1 MSDKAAQGWWGRL
14 KRHWPTIRK
23 ALLILFVLALVI
35 LLVLLARDI
44 DWPKVVHALQA
55 IPASTL
61 WMAVGLVAVSYTIYA
76 LFDVVG
82 RAYVKHDL
90 PAWQV
95 MLVSA
100 ISYAFNLSL
109 GSFVGGVGFRYR
121 LYSRLGLSNGTVT
134 RILGLSLV
142 TNWLG
147 YFWLAG
153 AVFAS
158 GQVVMPKGWE
168 IGTGAL
174 RGIGVALLAAAL
186 LYVGACGLLR
196 RKGWTVRGHEIE
208 LPSFPLALVQS
219 AVAALSWA
227 VIGAIIWVLL
237 EEKIPYVSVLGVLLL
252 SSIAGAVAH
261 IPGGIGVIEAVF
273 VAMLAGKVPRDEILG
288 VLVAYRAL
296 YYLGP
301 LAVAGAAYVAL
312 EAALKRR
319 DAAAA

>member
-1 MSDKAAQGWWGRL
+1 MPAKPATGWWGRL
-14 KRHWPTIRK
+14 KRHWPTLRK
-23 ALLILFVLALVI
+23 VLLAVFVLALVVS
-35 LLVLLARDI
+35 LVLLARDV
-44 DWPKVVHALQA
+44 DWPKVVHSLRA
-55 IPASTL
+55 IRGTTL

-82 RAYVKHDL
+82 RAYVKHEL
-90 PAWQV
+90 PVWQV

-121 LYSRLGLSNGTVT
+121 LYSRLGLKNGMVT

-174 RGIGVALLAAAL
+174 RGIGVALLVVAL
-186 LYVGACGLLR
+186 AYVCACGLLK

-208 LPSFPLALVQS
+208 LPSLSLALVQS
-219 AVAALSWA
+219 VVAVLSWS

-237 EEKIPYVSVLGVLLL
+237 EEKIPYVAVLGVLLL
-252 SSIAGAVAH
+252 SSIAGAIAH
-261 IPGGIGVIEAVF
+261 IPGGVGVIEAVF
-273 VAMLAGKVPRDEILG
+273 VAMLAGKVPRDDILG

-296 YYLGP
+296 YYLAP
-301 LAVAGAAYVAL
+301 LALAGVAYLAL
-312 EAALKRR
+312 EAGLKRR
-319 DAAAA
+319 DVAAA